1 MLSCL
6 QHLHWFFVCFLGGG
20 LFLHLVALSR
30 RVERILQRLFDVKTY
45 SFIYYFF
52 FSVSISGLSVQTW
65 KKILVFKS

>member
-1 MLSCL
+1 M
-6 QHLHWFFVCFLGGG
+6 
-20 LFLHLVALSR
+20 HLVALSR